1 MQRTNWY
8 VITGAPCSGKT
19 AVISALE
26 EMGYPVVHEVAR
38 AYIDKEIK
46 KGKSI
51 AKIKS
56 DVLLFER
63 HILYKKI
70 EIEKSLSK
78 DATVFLDRGVPDSIG
93 YYILEGLYPDEPI
106 KKSKKARYKKIFF
119 FERLLFEKDA
129 VRSEDDKIAA
139 ELDRILKESYQM
151 LRYEIISVPIL
162 NVKDRVDFILKHV

>member
-1 MQRTNWY
+1 MQKTNWY

-26 EMGYPVVHEVAR
+26 QLGYPVVHEVAR
-38 AYIDKEIK
+38 AYIDKELK

-56 DVLLFER
+56 DILRFER

-106 KKSKKARYKKIFF
+106 KKSKQTRYNKIFF
-119 FERLLFEKDA
+119 FERLIFEKDA

-162 NVKDRVDFILKHV
+162 TVKDRVDFILKHV